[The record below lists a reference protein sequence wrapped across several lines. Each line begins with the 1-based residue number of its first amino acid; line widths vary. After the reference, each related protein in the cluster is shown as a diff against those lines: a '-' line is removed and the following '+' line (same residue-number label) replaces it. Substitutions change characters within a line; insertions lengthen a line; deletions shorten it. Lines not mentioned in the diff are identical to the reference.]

1 MKMKESE
8 PSSLITKSSRSS
20 DGLVE
25 TMLGRGVNVGLSGCP
40 EAYLEPAPVR
50 AAALEKSDPVV
61 PSLEYV
67 GGFVVTLCPVSSAGR
82 LLSPPLRERNLCD
95 PEAVRLRPVADR
107 EERTVEVS
115 LGSNP
120 TFIMSM

>member
-8 PSSLITKSSRSS
+8 PSSLIIKSSRSS

-25 TMLGRGVNVGLSGCP
+25 TMLGRGVNVGLSGGP

-50 AAALEKSDPVV
+50 AALEKADPVAL
-61 PSLEYV
+61 SLEYV
-67 GGFVVTLCPVSSAGR
+67 VRFVVTLCPVSSAGR

-95 PEAVRLRPVADR
+95 PEAARLRPVADR